1 MQQTMNILLLCLVS
15 WWIENGDLTLCSRS
29 EQEKELEEEAVA
41 ETTGA
46 NTSEEAVADGVFF

>member
-1 MQQTMNILLLCLVS
+1 LF
-15 WWIENGDLTLCSRS
+15 SRS

-46 NTSEEAVADGVFF
+46 NTFEEAVADGVFF

>member
-1 MQQTMNILLLCLVS
+1 
-15 WWIENGDLTLCSRS
+15 LTFCSRS